1 MVAERR
7 QTGQLSTPA
16 PLAGSMAFPRGTSSL
31 ADEVMEA
38 VAGDMDGEVIPVGLA
53 GTSSQAQE
61 ANSPSGRS
69 PTGRRTPR
77 TPLRTRG
84 VVLSTPRSSSNL
96 DEMDTEFQGREEKLT
111 QAGFTAG
118 DAAKVLRSGMGF
130 IQQGIHA
137 LSFSGPPLWNA
148 RPLPTESGSRCTS

>member
-7 QTGQLSTPA
+7 QTSQLSNPA

-53 GTSSQAQE
+53 GISSQAQA
-61 ANSPSGRS
+61 ANSPSGRG

-84 VVLSTPRSSSNL
+84 VVVSTPQSGSNL
-96 DEMDTEFQGREEKLT
+96 DEMDTEFQGREEVLT
-111 QAGFTAG
+111 QAVTDFR
-118 DAAKVLRSGMGF
+118 AARVE
-130 IQQGIHA
+130 QGQERI
-137 LSFSGPPLWNA
+137 
-148 RPLPTESGSRCTS
+148 RRGSVPREHSEYA

>member
-7 QTGQLSTPA
+7 QTGQLSHPA
-16 PLAGSMAFPRGTSSL
+16 PRADPMASPRGTSSL

-53 GTSSQAQE
+53 GTSSQAQA

-77 TPLRTRG
+77 TPLRTRE
-84 VVLSTPRSSSNL
+84 VVVSTPQSDGNL
-96 DEMDTEFQGREEKLT
+96 DEMDSEFQGRDELLT
-111 QAGFTAG
+111 QAAT
-118 DAAKVLRSGMGF
+118 DLRAAEVE
-130 IQQGIHA
+130 QG
-137 LSFSGPPLWNA
+137 
-148 RPLPTESGSRCTS
+148 